1 MWNPIQAAGNKNLFG
16 SSDIRMQIIQYIFKN
31 NFSYD
36 SLTIYDGDSSASPML
51 GEYCGTTIPPNHI
64 SSSNEMTI
72 QFQTDGSVTKN
83 GFMLEYNP
91 Q

>member
-64 SSSNEMTI
+64 SSSNKMTI
-72 QFQTDGSVTKN
+72 QFQSDSGVTNN
-83 GFMLEYNP
+83 GFMLQYNP

>member
-31 NFSYD
+31 NFRYD
-36 SLTIYDGDSSASPML
+36 SLTIHDGGSNLYPRL
-51 GEYCGTTIPPNHI
+51 GTYCGTTIPPNHI
-64 SSSNEMTI
+64 SSTNEVFI
-72 QFQTDGSVTKN
+72 VFQSDIAVTKN
-83 GFMLEYNP
+83 GFMLQYNP